1 MSTNDYLHKDNWGAA
16 DFERYY
22 KDAMSAQERY
32 ALEKAALDDP
42 FLQDALDGYAFTSN
56 PMPAIE
62 TMRSQLT
69 QAAKPAA
76 KLVWFKQPAF
86 QKLSRVAAIL
96 LIIAA
101 VTFVLFNNKET
112 ETAIVA
118 NNPKSD
124 VETGTNPSIEP
135 KKDSTLSVT
144 VTDTVGNK
152 LSTNVP
158 LFNQPQLNNIPQ
170 IASTT
175 DPGRSQPL
183 ALNSKPESVMN
194 DVVVLNKNAG
204 AMKSAEPIM
213 ANKETRSASE
223 LNRIPISIVRGQVT
237 NQFGLPVANATIK
250 DQVNNQIIATDNNG
264 NFELNNSRNISN
276 IAVDVNASGY
286 KGINSYLNNN
296 ASNKIILLEEKPAD
310 SNAELVNA
318 ALPKK
323 KNFVASDIDSSN
335 KEDLPAYFNMNRVSL
350 KNATPLAGWESYNTF
365 IDNNL
370 QAASL
375 LGSSAKGI
383 VVVSFNINEMGKAE
397 NITIK
402 TSLDTKCDAEA
413 IRFIQNSPA
422 FKRIRRSGKVE
433 ATVKF

>member
-1 MSTNDYLHKDNWGAA
+1 MSTNDHLHKDNWGAA

-56 PMPAIE
+56 PMPSLE
-62 TMRSQLT
+62 NMRAQLT
-69 QAAKPAA
+69 GSAKEDAT
-76 KLVWFKQPAF
+76 LVWFRQPAF
-86 QKLSRVAAIL
+86 QKLIRVAAIL

-112 ETAIVA
+112 DTKIVA
-118 NNPKSD
+118 NNQNTIG
-124 VETGTNPSIEP
+124 ETGTNQSTEI
-135 KKDSTLSVT
+135 KKDSNLT
-144 VTDTVGNK
+144 VIATDNVGNK
-152 LSTNVP
+152 VTTNVP
-158 LFNQPQLNNIPQ
+158 LFNQPTLNDIPQ

-175 DPGRSQPL
+175 APSRSQPS
-183 ALNSKPESVMN
+183 AINTKPDSVMN
-194 DVVVLNKNAG
+194 DVVVVNNNA
-204 AMKSAEPIM
+204 ANMKSAEPIA
-213 ANKETRSASE
+213 ANKDTRASST

-276 IAVDVNASGY
+276 IEVDVNASGY
-286 KGINSYLNNN
+286 KGINSSLNNN
-296 ASNKIILLEEKPAD
+296 ASNKIILLEERPAD

-323 KNFVASDIDSSN
+323 KNFVASEIDSSN
-335 KEDLPAYFNMNRVSL
+335 KEDLPGYFNMNRVTL
-350 KNATPLAGWESYNTF
+350 KNATPLAGWETYNAF

-370 QAASL
+370 QSAASL
-375 LGSSAKGI
+375 GASAKGV

-397 NITIK
+397 NISIK

-422 FKRIRRSGKVE
+422 FKRMRRSGKVE